1 MYKLNEH
8 GRESLNTFLDAV
20 AKDGTAR
27 DTFFVRAEEIAN
39 QSFPVDQDAVLDI
52 QGPDTQSGDAESVQL
67 LKSWF
72 DVI

>member
-20 AKDGTAR
+20 AKPGLAR
-27 DTFFVRAEEIAN
+27 DAFMVRAEEIAN
-39 QSFPVDQDAVLDI
+39 QSFAVDQDAVLDI
-52 QGPDTQSGDAESVQL
+52 QGPDTQGGDAESVQL

-72 DVI
+72 DQV

>member
-1 MYKLNEH
+1 MYKLNDH

-20 AKDGTAR
+20 ANSGVAR
-27 DTFFVRAEEIAN
+27 DAFMVRAEEIAN

-72 DVI
+72 DAA